1 MWPFQ
6 TTFPAA
12 ERTYVHG
19 AQNDL
24 GHITAIVIQV
34 VNHLTARLKAAL
46 ETIDIRVIDY
56 IAIGET
62 MHTRIA
68 ASAGWIAIDL

>member
-1 MWPFQ
+1 VQ
-6 TTFPAA
+6 LLPA
-12 ERTYVHG
+12 RP
-19 AQNDL
+19 
-24 GHITAIVIQV
+24 
-34 VNHLTARLKAAL
+34 KAAL
-46 ETIDIRVIDY
+46 EMIDIRVIDY

>member
-1 MWPFQ
+1 
-6 TTFPAA
+6 
-12 ERTYVHG
+12 
-19 AQNDL
+19 
-24 GHITAIVIQV
+24 V

-46 ETIDIRVIDY
+46 EMIDIRVIDY

-68 ASAGWIAIDL
+68 AFAGWIAIDL